1 MKLGRFFRR
10 YLCVDVLLEG
20 ILILGQVPVLL
31 LLLVVVVHLLHQV
44 EPVQEL
50 LLRPDELRSIFQV
63 LHFHANLEENTSLL
77 AMTVKNHLMVLK

>member
-1 MKLGRFFRR
+1 MKLNRFFRR

-20 ILILGQVPVLL
+20 IFVLWQVPVLL

-63 LHFHANLEENTSLL
+63 LHFHTNLKEYTPLL
-77 AMTVKNHLMVLK
+77 AMTVKNPLMVLK